1 MPITQD
7 EFMRLLNS
15 NKNIIYKI
23 CHVYCAGE
31 NDKADLAQEISYHLW
46 KSATSYNA
54 NYKFSTWMY
63 RIALNTA
70 ISHYR
75 KKKKDVLVTPLSDHH
90 FNKEDTGLN
99 DEKEEQI
106 ARLYR
111 FIGEL
116 SVLDKAVILLY
127 LEQRTYKEIAEI
139 IGLSVTNV
147 STKINRLKERLKKS
161 LLIKQRY
168 NER

>member
-1 MPITQD
+1 MPLSQD
-7 EFMRLLNS
+7 EFMRLLDG

-23 CHVYCAGE
+23 CHLYCAGE

-46 KSATSYNA
+46 KSAGSYKA
-54 NYKFSTWMY
+54 DYKFSTWMY
-63 RIALNTA
+63 RVALNTA

-75 KKKKDVLVTPLSDHH
+75 KKKKDVPITPLSDHH
-90 FNKEDTGLN
+90 FNREDAGLN
-99 DEKEEQI
+99 DEQDEQI
-106 ARLYR
+106 RSLYH

-139 IGLSVTNV
+139 MGLNVTNV
-147 STKINRLKERLKKS
+147 STKIHRLKERLKKS
-161 LLIKQRY
+161 LTTKQYYHGR
-168 NER
+168 